1 MSIQLAFLDAAPV
14 RKGGMATV
22 VFAGSVG
29 TIIEWYDFFIYGTA
43 AALVFNTL
51 FFPNIDPL
59 TGTLAS
65 LATFSV
71 GFIARP
77 IGGAIFGHFG
87 DRIGRKVMLM
97 ITMVIMALATFA
109 VGCLPTYQ
117 EIGVLGLDS
126 SGHVAVH
133 PGHMRR
139 GRMGGRLPNGDRART
154 GGPTWPVR
162 QPGADRWP
170 PRAGDVFGCIRSGD
184 DDAGSGFQVMG
195 MAHPLPA
202 QHPAAWRRLVRAR
215 ARPGDADIR
224 GAKTPWRDLKKSRH
238 RGDFQES
245 AQLSRGRGAEN
256 IGGVL
261 VLHPHDFHRGVCD
274 QPAEFAARAAVERDL
289 YRRTGR
295 GDCNSA
301 IRLAV
306 GSYRAAHLLFSWD
319 DFHGLLRLSAVLAPE
334 HQGPAD
340 HHPDRG
346 CRSELGPC

>member
-117 EIGVLGLDS
+117 EIGVWASILLVMLRFIQGICVGGEWGGASLMVIEHAPAARVA
-126 SGHVAVH
+126 SGSGPQAAEVHRSENASLSPDLSGCALVGARTVRAGRLRQLSVIFVYYFEIVVGHIQHILHRLPANISIPFRRAHVFICIENVAV
-133 PGHMRR
+133 RNVDV
-139 GRMGGRLPNGDRART
+139 LNG
-154 GGPTWPVR
+154 
-162 QPGADRWP
+162 
-170 PRAGDVFGCIRSGD
+170 
-184 DDAGSGFQVMG
+184 
-195 MAHPLPA
+195 L
-202 QHPAAWRRLVRAR
+202 
-215 ARPGDADIR
+215 
-224 GAKTPWRDLKKSRH
+224 
-238 RGDFQES
+238 
-245 AQLSRGRGAEN
+245 
-256 IGGVL
+256 
-261 VLHPHDFHRGVCD
+261 
-274 QPAEFAARAAVERDL
+274 
-289 YRRTGR
+289 
-295 GDCNSA
+295 
-301 IRLAV
+301 
-306 GSYRAAHLLFSWD
+306 
-319 DFHGLLRLSAVLAPE
+319 
-334 HQGPAD
+334 
-340 HHPDRG
+340 
-346 CRSELGPC
+346 